1 MTTMRR
7 TLYNETGDPVIALTY
22 EAIDA
27 DATTPGEAIDL
38 TAGLNN
44 YRDSVL
50 FIIHTGAV
58 TDGTFVFSL
67 EESDTVD
74 DDYVAV
80 PAARVQGA
88 VSLGSGDDVV
98 VKSLGY
104 IPGGYRYVRLSV
116 DSADTDSGGIMGAFA
131 VASGAAVTPVPRA

>member
-22 EAIDA
+22 EAIDS

-38 TAGLNN
+38 TAGKNN
-44 YRDSVL
+44 FRDSVL

-58 TDGTFVFSL
+58 SDGTFVFSL

-74 DDYVAV
+74 DNYVAV

-88 VSLGSGDDVV
+88 VSFDSDSDTV
-98 VKSLGY
+98 VKTLGY

-116 DSADTDSGGIMGAFA
+116 ESADTDSGGIMGAFA
-131 VASGAAVTPVPRA
+131 IASGAAVTPVPRA